1 VGWLTEA
8 GFRPL
13 EWSVN
18 ILLSTALQKNSL
30 HPGTAL
36 ARSGLLIWCKP
47 ASQHDIRTIP
57 ACRCAPPLRESARAA
72 GIYQCPSHR
81 VIALSECLKC
91 HTPLPGSGS
100 CSHCDTSTPELEQ
113 LGERLAA
120 ALEGRYEI
128 LRLLGRGGMA
138 AVYLAKD
145 LVLEREV
152 AIKVLP
158 PDMSRDPQLVRR
170 FQQEA
175 KTAAKLDHPNII
187 PIYRVE
193 SEAGLVYIVMKYVSG
208 QSLEELAS
216 RGPLPIPQV
225 RHILREAALALGHAH
240 RRRVVHRDVKPANIM
255 VDEDG
260 RVVLTDFGISK
271 AVRTSTELTGSGAI
285 LGTPHYMAPEQARG
299 KEVDGRTDQYAL
311 AIVGHRVLTGKAPF
325 EGDAQAIL
333 YQQVFESAPSLL
345 DRRPDTPADMRRAL
359 DRALA
364 KDAKSRFATME
375 EFAAAIGG
383 ERSSPTT
390 VVSGPVATQA
400 GGRMA
405 PVQGH
410 TAGVFVALGTATVLA
425 LVLWFALP
433 TLLTLTERK
442 PIARAPATV
451 TAKPPSPRAPA
462 VTRPTR
468 PRAETR
474 PTQERKA
481 GSATLRAVRYARLTV
496 SSEPRARVYV
506 DGVAVGRTPILNH
519 QLRTGVYQLRIEQ
532 SGYQAQA
539 EKLDVKGTTPI
550 SRRYKLRP
558 LTRR

>member
-1 VGWLTEA
+1 ML
-8 GFRPL
+8 R
-13 EWSVN
+13 
-18 ILLSTALQKNSL
+18 
-30 HPGTAL
+30 
-36 ARSGLLIWCKP
+36 
-47 ASQHDIRTIP
+47 AS
-57 ACRCAPPLRESARAA
+57 ANGVRESC
-72 GIYQCPSHR
+72 GDLPVSPSHR

-100 CSHCDTSTPELEQ
+100 CSHCDISTPELEE

-138 AVYLAKD
+138 AVYLARD

-158 PDMSRDPQLVRR
+158 PDMSRDPQLIRR

-299 KEVDGRTDQYAL
+299 HEVDGRTDQYAL

-383 ERSSPTT
+383 DRSGPTT
-390 VVSGPVATQA
+390 VVTEPVATQA
-400 GGRMA
+400 RGRIA
-405 PVQGH
+405 PSQGH
-410 TAGVFVALGTATVLA
+410 AAGVFVALGTAAVLA

-433 TLLTLTERK
+433 TLLALTARK
-442 PIARAPATV
+442 PVTSAPAAV
-451 TAKPPSPRAPA
+451 TAEPPRPRASP

-468 PRAETR
+468 PRAEPKR
-474 PTQERKA
+474 TQERKA

-496 SSEPRARVYV
+496 SSEPRATVYV

-519 QLRTGVYQLRIEQ
+519 QLRTGVHQLRIEQ
-532 SGYQAQA
+532 SGYRSQA

-550 SRRYKLRP
+550 SRKYKLRP
-558 LTRR
+558 ISGR

>member
-1 VGWLTEA
+1 M
-8 GFRPL
+8 
-13 EWSVN
+13 
-18 ILLSTALQKNSL
+18 
-30 HPGTAL
+30 L
-36 ARSGLLIWCKP
+36 A
-47 ASQHDIRTIP
+47 
-57 ACRCAPPLRESARAA
+57 
-72 GIYQCPSHR
+72 
-81 VIALSECLKC
+81 
-91 HTPLPGSGS
+91 
-100 CSHCDTSTPELEQ
+100 PELEQ
-113 LGERLAA
+113 LGARLAS

-128 LRLLGRGGMA
+128 VRLLGRGGMA
-138 AVYLAKD
+138 AVYLARD

-158 PDMSRDPQLVRR
+158 PDMSRDPQLIRR

-208 QSLEELAS
+208 RSLEELAS

-299 KEVDGRTDQYAL
+299 HEVDGRTDQYAL

-325 EGDAQAIL
+325 DGDAQAIL

-345 DRRPDTPADMRRAL
+345 DRRPDTPADLRRAL

-364 KDAKSRFATME
+364 KEPRSRFATME
-375 EFAAAIGG
+375 EFAAAISG
-383 ERSSPTT
+383 ERAGPTT
-390 VVSGPVATQA
+390 VVSEPVATQSRAVAPAVDGHGA
-400 GGRMA
+400 GM
-405 PVQGH
+405 
-410 TAGVFVALGTATVLA
+410 FVALGTAAVLA
-425 LVLWFALP
+425 LIIWFALP
-433 TLLTLTERK
+433 TLLALTERK
-442 PIARAPATV
+442 QGTTAPTPVVAE
-451 TAKPPSPRAPA
+451 PPRTRAPA
-462 VTRPTR
+462 VPRSSKPRTSIRPT
-468 PRAETR
+468 A
-474 PTQERKA
+474 ERKA

-496 SSEPRARVYV
+496 SSAPRAMVYV
-506 DGVAVGRTPILNH
+506 DGVAIGRTPIVNH
-519 QLRTGVYQLRIEQ
+519 QLRTGVRQLRIAQ
-532 SGYQAQA
+532 SGYRSQA
-539 EKLDVKGTTPI
+539 EKLDVRGTTSI
-550 SRRYKLRP
+550 SRKYKLRP
-558 LTRR
+558 ITGR

>member
-1 VGWLTEA
+1 
-8 GFRPL
+8 
-13 EWSVN
+13 
-18 ILLSTALQKNSL
+18 
-30 HPGTAL
+30 
-36 ARSGLLIWCKP
+36 
-47 ASQHDIRTIP
+47 
-57 ACRCAPPLRESARAA
+57 
-72 GIYQCPSHR
+72 
-81 VIALSECLKC
+81 
-91 HTPLPGSGS
+91 
-100 CSHCDTSTPELEQ
+100 
-113 LGERLAA
+113 
-120 ALEGRYEI
+120 
-128 LRLLGRGGMA
+128 MA

-299 KEVDGRTDQYAL
+299 HEVDGRTDQYAL

-345 DRRPDTPADMRRAL
+345 DRRPDTPTDMRRAL

-375 EFAAAIGG
+375 EFAAALDGD
-383 ERSSPTT
+383 RSGPTT
-390 VVSGPVATQA
+390 VVTEPVATQA
-400 GGRMA
+400 RGRIA
-405 PVQGH
+405 AGQDH
-410 TAGVFVALGTATVLA
+410 AAGVFVALGTAAVLA

-433 TLLTLTERK
+433 TLLALTARK
-442 PIARAPATV
+442 PVTRAPAAV
-451 TAKPPSPRAPA
+451 IAEPPRPKASA

-468 PRAETR
+468 PRAGPTR
-474 PTQERKA
+474 TQERKA

-496 SSEPRARVYV
+496 SSEPRATVYV

-519 QLRTGVYQLRIEQ
+519 QLRTGVHQLRIEQ
-532 SGYQAQA
+532 SGYRAQA

-550 SRRYKLRP
+550 SRKYKLRP
-558 LTRR
+558 NSRR

>member
-1 VGWLTEA
+1 
-8 GFRPL
+8 
-13 EWSVN
+13 
-18 ILLSTALQKNSL
+18 
-30 HPGTAL
+30 
-36 ARSGLLIWCKP
+36 
-47 ASQHDIRTIP
+47 
-57 ACRCAPPLRESARAA
+57 
-72 GIYQCPSHR
+72 
-81 VIALSECLKC
+81 
-91 HTPLPGSGS
+91 
-100 CSHCDTSTPELEQ
+100 
-113 LGERLAA
+113 
-120 ALEGRYEI
+120 
-128 LRLLGRGGMA
+128 GGMA
-138 AVYLAKD
+138 VVFLAND
-145 LVLEREV
+145 LTLERQV

-158 PDMSRDPQLVRR
+158 PEMSHDTKLIPR

-299 KEVDGRTDQYAL
+299 HEVDGRTDQYAL

-383 ERSSPTT
+383 DRSGLTT
-390 VVSGPVATQA
+390 VVTKPVATQA
-400 GGRMA
+400 RGRIA
-405 PVQGH
+405 PGQGH
-410 TAGVFVALGTATVLA
+410 AAGVFVALGTAAVLA

-433 TLLTLTERK
+433 TLLALTARK
-442 PIARAPATV
+442 PVTSAPAAV
-451 TAKPPSPRAPA
+451 TAEPPRPKASA
-462 VTRPTR
+462 VTRPSR
-468 PRAETR
+468 PRAEPKR
-474 PTQERKA
+474 TQERKA
-481 GSATLRAVRYARLTV
+481 GSASLRAVRYARLTV
-496 SSEPRARVYV
+496 SSEPRAAAVYV

-519 QLRTGVYQLRIEQ
+519 QLRTGVHQLRIEQ
-532 SGYQAQA
+532 SGYRAQA

-550 SRRYKLRP
+550 SRKYKLRP
-558 LTRR
+558 ISKR

>member
-1 VGWLTEA
+1 
-8 GFRPL
+8 
-13 EWSVN
+13 
-18 ILLSTALQKNSL
+18 
-30 HPGTAL
+30 
-36 ARSGLLIWCKP
+36 
-47 ASQHDIRTIP
+47 
-57 ACRCAPPLRESARAA
+57 
-72 GIYQCPSHR
+72 

-91 HTPLPGSGS
+91 HTPLPGTGS
-100 CSHCDTSTPELEQ
+100 CSHCDPSAPELEE
-113 LGERLAA
+113 LRERLAA

-158 PDMSRDPQLVRR
+158 PDMSRDPQLIRR

-299 KEVDGRTDQYAL
+299 HEVDGRTDQYAL

-325 EGDAQAIL
+325 DGDAQAIL

-345 DRRPDTPADMRRAL
+345 DRRPDTPSDMRRAL
-359 DRALA
+359 DRAMA
-364 KDAKSRFATME
+364 KEAKSRFATME
-375 EFAAAIGG
+375 EFAAALSG
-383 ERSSPTT
+383 ERSGPTT
-390 VVSGPVATQA
+390 VVSEPVATQA
-400 GGRMA
+400 GRVM
-405 PVQGH
+405 PVQSNGH
-410 TAGVFVALGTATVLA
+410 TAGVFVALGTAAVLA
-425 LVLWFALP
+425 LLLWFALP
-433 TLLTLTERK
+433 TLLALTERK
-442 PIARAPATV
+442 PTVRAPAAV
-451 TAKPPSPRAPA
+451 TADPPRPRPSA
-462 VTRPTR
+462 VTRPAKA
-468 PRAETR
+468 RAEPR

-496 SSEPRARVYV
+496 SSEPRGTVYV
-506 DGVAVGRTPILNH
+506 DGVAVGRTPIVNH
-519 QLRTGVYQLRIEQ
+519 QLRTGVRQLRIEQ
-532 SGYQAQA
+532 SGYHAQA

-558 LTRR
+558 ITRR

>member
-1 VGWLTEA
+1 MRRRAT
-8 GFRPL
+8 
-13 EWSVN
+13 
-18 ILLSTALQKNSL
+18 
-30 HPGTAL
+30 
-36 ARSGLLIWCKP
+36 
-47 ASQHDIRTIP
+47 
-57 ACRCAPPLRESARAA
+57 PLRESARAA
-72 GIYQCPSHR
+72 GIYQCVPSHR

-100 CSHCDTSTPELEQ
+100 CSHCDISTPELEE
-113 LGERLAA
+113 LGDRLAA

-158 PDMSRDPQLVRR
+158 PDMSRDPQLIRR

-271 AVRTSTELTGSGAI
+271 AVRSSTELTGSGAI

-299 KEVDGRTDQYAL
+299 HEVDGRTDQYAL

-325 EGDAQAIL
+325 DGDAQAIL

-345 DRRPDTPADMRRAL
+345 DRRPDTPSDMRRAL
-359 DRALA
+359 DRAMA

-375 EFAAAIGG
+375 EFAAALSG
-383 ERSSPTT
+383 ERSGPTT
-390 VVSGPVATQA
+390 VVSAPVAPQA
-400 GGRMA
+400 GGHIT
-405 PVQGH
+405 PVQGHGH
-410 TAGVFVALGTATVLA
+410 TAGVFVALGTAAVLA
-425 LVLWFALP
+425 LLLWFALP
-433 TLLTLTERK
+433 TLLALTERK
-442 PIARAPATV
+442 PSAGAPAAV
-451 TAKPPSPRAPA
+451 TADSPRPRASA
-462 VTRPTR
+462 VTRPAR
-468 PRAETR
+468 PRAE
-474 PTQERKA
+474 PKATQERKA

-496 SSEPRARVYV
+496 SSEPRATVYV

-519 QLRTGVYQLRIEQ
+519 QLRTGVRQLRIQQ
-532 SGYQAQA
+532 SGYHAQA

-550 SRRYKLRP
+550 TRRYKLRP
-558 LTRR
+558 ITRR

>member
-1 VGWLTEA
+1 
-8 GFRPL
+8 
-13 EWSVN
+13 
-18 ILLSTALQKNSL
+18 
-30 HPGTAL
+30 
-36 ARSGLLIWCKP
+36 
-47 ASQHDIRTIP
+47 
-57 ACRCAPPLRESARAA
+57 
-72 GIYQCPSHR
+72 
-81 VIALSECLKC
+81 VISLSECLKC

-100 CSHCDTSTPELEQ
+100 CSHCDTLAPELED
-113 LGERLAA
+113 LGERLAG

-145 LVLEREV
+145 LVLERKV

-158 PDMSRDPQLVRR
+158 PAMSRDPQLIRR

-208 QSLEELAS
+208 HSLEELAS

-255 VDEDG
+255 VDDDG

-299 KEVDGRTDQYAL
+299 HEVDGRTDQYAL

-325 EGDAQAIL
+325 DGDAQAIL

-345 DRRPDTPADMRRAL
+345 DRRPDTPPDIRRAL

-364 KDAKSRFATME
+364 KEAKSRFATME
-375 EFAAAIGG
+375 EFAAAISGDRTG
-383 ERSSPTT
+383 PTT
-390 VVSGPVATQA
+390 VVSEPVARQA
-400 GGRMA
+400 GPGSA
-405 PVQGH
+405 PAHGH
-410 TAGVFVALGTATVLA
+410 GAGVFVALATAAVLA
-425 LVLWFALP
+425 LIVWFALP
-433 TLLTLTERK
+433 TLLALTERK
-442 PIARAPATV
+442 SIARAPAAVAMEAPRT
-451 TAKPPSPRAPA
+451 RAPA
-462 VTRPTR
+462 VTRPPR
-468 PRAETR
+468 PRAVPRATS
-474 PTQERKA
+474 ERKA

-496 SSEPRARVYV
+496 SSEPRAMVYV

-519 QLRTGVYQLRIEQ
+519 QLRTGAHQLRIEQ
-532 SGYQAQA
+532 TGYRAQT
-539 EKLDVKGTTPI
+539 EKLDVKGTAPI
-550 SRRYKLRP
+550 SRKYKLRP